1 MRKRFSILIGGF
13 LAVLMIAGAV
23 TASVV
28 YAQDATPPPSDS
40 AADTR
45 PLKGGRGLSQAELEA
60 AAKALNMTTDELSS
74 ALEAGKTLEDLAT
87 AAGVDIQVV
96 QDTLSAV
103 RAEEMRAQI
112 AAGVADGSISQEKAD
127 WLLEGL
133 DKGFLDDGHAFGIG
147 IDRGP
152 GRGGSDDGMGHRPLS
167 AAALA
172 AAAEALGMSTTDL
185 QTALEAGTSLQ
196 SLAEQVGV
204 EYDTVMNAIR
214 STMPEHPG
222 QRP

>member
-1 MRKRFSILIGGF
+1 MRKRISILIGCL

-133 DKGFLDDGHAFGIG
+133 DKGFLDDGHA
-147 IDRGP
+147 
-152 GRGGSDDGMGHRPLS
+152 DDGMGHRPLS
-167 AAALA
+167 AEALA

>member
-1 MRKRFSILIGGF
+1 MRKRISILIGGL

-45 PLKGGRGLSQAELEA
+45 PPKGGRGLSQAELEA

-96 QDTLSAV
+96 QDAISAV
-103 RAEEMRAQI
+103 RAEEMRTQI

-133 DKGFLDDGHAFGIG
+133 DKGFLDDGHGFGLG
-147 IDRGP
+147 IGP
-152 GRGGSDDGMGHRPLS
+152 GRGGSDDGMSHLLMNDQ
-167 AAALA
+167 ALA

-185 QTALEAGTSLQ
+185 QTALEAGTSLE
-196 SLAEQVGV
+196 SLAEKAGV
-204 EYDTVMNAIR
+204 EYDTVMSAIR
-214 STMPEHPG
+214 SAMPERDGRHP
-222 QRP
+222 